1 MSARQGL
8 RVVVPPLDVDVDGV
22 TCTILEVSRHEWVD
36 GREHY
41 IVSVVCRYDG
51 RRTNV
56 FQLDVTSNDELLAKL
71 RVEVAKLK
79 IAGLLGYAPL
89 VLP

>member
-22 TCTILEVSRHEWVD
+22 TCTILEASRHEWID
-36 GREHY
+36 GSEHY
-41 IVSVVCRYDG
+41 MVSVVCMYDG
-51 RRTNV
+51 KKSNV
-56 FQLDVTSNDELLAKL
+56 FQLDVRNNEELIAKL
-71 RVEVAKLK
+71 RLEVAKLK
-79 IAGLLGYAPL
+79 IASRLGYAHI